1 MEKKHSL
8 NKSDSIDYME
18 ILSIRDELEKTI
30 DLMKKKEREYEL
42 KNDEHQNDLKM
53 KQKQINKLYN
63 ELNGGKLYDRIKMVK
78 LPYDKD
84 VCELR
89 GEIDKYY
96 VKIK

>member
-63 ELNGGKLYDRIKMVK
+63 ELNEMKIANTRLREQLDMKNAEIKRIKFESQE
-78 LPYDKD
+78 
-84 VCELR
+84 EL
-89 GEIDKYY
+89 K
-96 VKIK
+96 

>member
-63 ELNGGKLYDRIKMVK
+63 ELNEMKIANTSLREQLDMKNAEIKRIKFESQE
-78 LPYDKD
+78 
-84 VCELR
+84 EL
-89 GEIDKYY
+89 K
-96 VKIK
+96 